1 MDSSGHRRAR
11 STATNKNSLYDS
23 YIRAVRWAS
32 DRIVNAEHG
41 GIVAFV
47 TNGGYIDGKAA
58 DGLRLTLADEFHH
71 IYIYNLRGNQRTAG
85 EQSRKEGGKIFGS
98 GSRAT
103 VAIMLLVR
111 QPGPDPI
118 SGAVIR
124 YRDIGDYL
132 NREKKLAILDSA
144 LRSSNGIAPSIDAVG
159 WVTIQPNEHGD
170 WINQRSEIFGT
181 FTPAHSD
188 DEPSIFE
195 MRTNGLKTNR
205 DAWNYNTSRSK
216 LEKNVSRMI
225 DHYNTQVDAFTRNN
239 PNLTGTA
246 KAKADLAKKAV
257 DRDPST
263 FSWDRSDFQRIAKGE
278 HYEEADALYMTATYR
293 PFHRRHV
300 NAGRKLNNV
309 VGQLPK
315 VYPTADSENLALGVI
330 EPGSPAPFTTFAVSR
345 LPDGKVV
352 GAGNAMQFFPRYIY
366 EEPGPADEMSAA
378 DSLFDG
384 VTEGDQDRHS
394 EGRRLNVTDYALA
407 EYQTV
412 DPAIGKDDIFFYVY
426 GILHS
431 PDYRTT
437 FAADLKRSLPHIPMV
452 EDAVDFWSF
461 SNAGRELAEL
471 HTEYETVEPWPGLHI
486 SYGVGF
492 DPVLPDAFSLE
503 KMRYRKA
510 PHPDEPGRRK
520 IDDKTT
526 IIYNPQITISAI
538 PEQAHNYKLGARSAL
553 DWVVESYQV
562 KTHKQSGIVND
573 PNNWAIEHDNPT
585 YILDLIG
592 RVVTVS
598 MRTLEVVGD
607 LPALRL

>member
-1 MDSSGHRRAR
+1 MVDFY
-11 STATNKNSLYDS
+11 NS
-23 YIRAVRWAS
+23 
-32 DRIVNAEHG
+32 
-41 GIVAFV
+41 
-47 TNGGYIDGKAA
+47 
-58 DGLRLTLADEFHH
+58 
-71 IYIYNLRGNQRTAG
+71 
-85 EQSRKEGGKIFGS
+85 
-98 GSRAT
+98 
-103 VAIMLLVR
+103 
-111 QPGPDPI
+111 
-118 SGAVIR
+118 
-124 YRDIGDYL
+124 
-132 NREKKLAILDSA
+132 
-144 LRSSNGIAPSIDAVG
+144 
-159 WVTIQPNEHGD
+159 
-170 WINQRSEIFGT
+170 
-181 FTPAHSD
+181 
-188 DEPSIFE
+188 
-195 MRTNGLKTNR
+195 
-205 DAWNYNTSRSK
+205 
-216 LEKNVSRMI
+216 
-225 DHYNTQVDAFTRNN
+225 QVDAFTRAH
-239 PNLTGTA
+239 PNASGTR
-246 KAKADLAKKAV
+246 KANAELAKKTV
-257 DRDPST
+257 DLDPAK
-263 FSWDRSDFQRIAKGE
+263 FSWDRADFQRLGRGE
-278 HYEEADALYMTATYR
+278 RYSETDALYMTAAYR

-300 NAGRKLNNV
+300 NAGRKLNNTV
-309 VGQLPK
+309 YQTPK
-315 VYPTADSENLALGVI
+315 VYPRAGVENLSICVSTVGAR
-330 EPGSPAPFTTFAVSR
+330 SPFSVFMTNE
-345 LPDGKVV
+345 LPDIHMWVDDTPC
-352 GAGNAMQFFPRYIY
+352 FPLYLY
-366 EEPGPADEMSAA
+366 DDPATAVESAA
-378 DSLFDG
+378 VESLFDG

-394 EGRRLNVTDYALA
+394 EGRRLNITDYALA

-461 SNAGRELAEL
+461 SSAGRELAEL
-471 HTEYETVEPWPGLHI
+471 HTGYESVEPWPGLHI

-492 DPVLPDAFSLE
+492 DPVLPDAFSLA

-607 LPALRL
+607 LPALLL